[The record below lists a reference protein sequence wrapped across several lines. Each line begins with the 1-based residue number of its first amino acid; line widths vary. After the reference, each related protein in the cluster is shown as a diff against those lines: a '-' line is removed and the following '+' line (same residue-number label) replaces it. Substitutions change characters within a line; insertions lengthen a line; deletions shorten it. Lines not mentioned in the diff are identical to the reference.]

1 MAVYENSA
9 PMEPILRNFVGAAG
23 INNKTQISA
32 VRYLITN
39 FQSSGLYDKMLA
51 IWPMVGGT
59 SGSHKFNLKN
69 PVDSDAAYR
78 LSFQGG
84 WTHSSSGSIPDGTT
98 GYANT
103 YVQPSNT
110 FFVVNNFSGSFS
122 GWYYS
127 NSNPGPE
134 FPNLYGAVWTPTY
147 GGNNSG
153 IGIQTGN
160 DYHYINNTEGGRTN
174 FTLPKQKGLLGAS
187 RTGSASFKIYTTGSV
202 ASTQVVTSTTPI
214 SFNLYLAAANNS
226 GVFARDFTNQICSF
240 AAFGI
245 GLNDTEVSVLNTIVH
260 QYQTLL
266 GRNAY

>member
-9 PMEPILRNFVGAAG
+9 PMEPILRNFVGAAE

-59 SGSHKFNLKN
+59 SRSHKFNLKN

-84 WTHSSSGSIPDGTT
+84 WTHNSSGSIPNGSTA
-98 GYANT
+98 YANT

-127 NSNPGPE
+127 NSNPVPS
-134 FPNLYGAVWTPTY
+134 FPNLYGAIWTTAN

-160 DYHYINNTEGGRTN
+160 NYHYINNGEENTN
-174 FTLPKQKGLLGAS
+174 ITLPKQRGLLGAS
-187 RTGSASFKIYTTGSV
+187 RTGSASYKVYTTGSV
-202 ASTQVVTSTTPI
+202 TFTRAVTSTTPI

-226 GVFARDFTNQICSF
+226 GIAARDFTDQICSF

-245 GLNDTEVSVLNTIVH
+245 GLNDTEVGVLNTIVH